1 MGSYYNR
8 YPRFLAE
15 APQPRRTELRRER
28 DLRRAIASTRRIRR
42 GDASAAV
49 TPQFDPN
56 LSSLLDLR
64 GRPTRH

>member
-1 MGSYYNR
+1 MGSYNR
-8 YPRFLAE
+8 YPTPR
-15 APQPRRTELRRER
+15 APAPRQRRLEVRRER

-49 TPQFDPN
+49 TPQFDLN
-56 LSSLLDLR
+56 LSPLLDLR